1 MSEERKTAAVRDRE
15 LRLAIA
21 RIEKGR
27 SKTNEIKLTIAAVAR
42 EAGVSTALIHN
53 CHPDIAELIR
63 QSQGRSSRAQR
74 DAKQLELKAEREK
87 ARELRLEIALLRSKV
102 ATLASINEV
111 LLDENR
117 TLKSRLGDQIG
128 RASCRERV

>member
-63 QSQGRSSRAQR
+63 QSHGRSSRAQR

-87 ARELRLEIALLRSKV
+87 ARELRLEIAFLKSKV
-102 ATLASINEV
+102 ASLASINEV
-111 LLDENR
+111 LLDENK
-117 TLKSRLGDQIG
+117 TLKSRLSNPKIIG
-128 RASCRERV
+128 IPRHS

>member
-42 EAGVSTALIHN
+42 EAGVSTAQADDQALDRFTLTVAGDRAIARQAA
-53 CHPDIAELIR
+53 HPH
-63 QSQGRSSRAQR
+63 
-74 DAKQLELKAEREK
+74 
-87 ARELRLEIALLRSKV
+87 
-102 ATLASINEV
+102 
-111 LLDENR
+111 
-117 TLKSRLGDQIG
+117 LGH
-128 RASCRERV
+128 VT

>member
-1 MSEERKTAAVRDRE
+1 M
-15 LRLAIA
+15 AIT

-27 SKTNEIKLTIAAVAR
+27 SKANESNLTIAAVAR

-87 ARELRLEIALLRSKV
+87 TRELRLEITLLKSKV
-102 ATLASINEV
+102 ASLASINEV

-117 TLKSRLGDQIG
+117 TLKSRLGDPKVVGIPK
-128 RASCRERV
+128 RS

>member
-1 MSEERKTAAVRDRE
+1 MIKERKTAGVRDRE
-15 LRLAIA
+15 LRLAIT

-27 SKTNEIKLTIAAVAR
+27 SKANESKLTIAAVAR

-87 ARELRLEIALLRSKV
+87 TRELRLEIALLKSKV

-117 TLKSRLGDQIG
+117 TLKSRLGDPKVVSIPK
-128 RASCRERV
+128 RS